1 LTIFSVSDP
10 DSSHDPRSSDP
21 GAARAFILAR
31 LGLSGPLWPAA
42 RAAEEAK
49 ALGMIQID
57 SIRVNGLRNH
67 EIAWAARTDAP
78 IDELYNLFY
87 RDRGM
92 LETHYPQFATRRDWL
107 PWFVKDFGRAIQR
120 TDKLRELR
128 PMMRRLKKRMREEG
142 PISPAD
148 LDSERVPGGFKTIK
162 LSTRALEYLFYLG
175 EVQIA
180 GRTKH
185 FHRQFDLTE
194 KVAPELSA
202 RHRPT
207 RREELDFFVRSA
219 AGVLKLATRQQL
231 AERTSHHIGTWRD
244 GGLPVGRMAVDR
256 AIKHGVLVEA
266 PFARAA
272 NGDPLYA
279 LAVELAAPIPIADD
293 IVRIIPPLDNLLFN
307 RRRVTELFGFT
318 YKFEAYTP
326 QDQRRFYFAMPIL
339 YRNDLAGLIDIKK
352 DGDVWRIVGLDL
364 MKKVPD
370 DSLRNAVHRLARIA
384 GATRVEAPGL
394 LPLRLRRAL
403 SGKIGS

>member
-1 LTIFSVSDP
+1 VSDP
-10 DSSHDPRSSDP
+10 QSSNDP

-31 LGLSGPLWPAA
+31 LGLSGPMWPAE
-42 RAAEEAK
+42 RAADEARK
-49 ALGMIQID
+49 LGMIQID

-78 IDELYNLFY
+78 IEALYQLFY

-107 PWFVKDFGRAIQR
+107 PWFVKDFGRTISNTER
-120 TDKLRELR
+120 LREVR

-148 LDSERVPGGFKTIK
+148 LDSERVPGGFNTIK
-162 LSTRALEYLFYLG
+162 LTTRALDYLFYLG

-180 GRTKH
+180 GRTRH

-194 KVAPELSA
+194 KVAPELLT

-207 RREELDFFVRSA
+207 RTQELDFFVRSA
-219 AGVLKLATRQQL
+219 ASVLKLATRQQL

-244 GGLPVGRMAVDR
+244 GGLPVGRKAVDR
-256 AIKHGVLVEA
+256 AIKDGVLAEA

-279 LAVELAAPIPIADD
+279 LAEDLAAPIPPADEA
-293 IVRIIPPLDNLLFN
+293 VRIIPPLDNLLFN
-307 RRRVTELFGFT
+307 RRRLTELFGFT

-339 YRNDLAGLIDIKK
+339 YRNEVAGLIDIKK
-352 DGDVWRIVGLDL
+352 DGEVWRVVGLDL
-364 MKKVPD
+364 HKKLPD
-370 DSLRNAVHRLARIA
+370 EGLRSAVHRLARIA
-384 GATRVEAPGL
+384 GATRIEAPGITSV
-394 LPLRLRRAL
+394 RLRRTLA
-403 SGKIGS
+403 GSIDS

>member
-1 LTIFSVSDP
+1 MSDP
-10 DSSHDPRSSDP
+10 NPSTDPS
-21 GAARAFILAR
+21 AARAFILAR
-31 LGLSGPLWPAA
+31 LGLSGPRWPAE

-49 ALGMIQID
+49 TLGMIQID

-78 IDELYNLFY
+78 IEQLYHLFY
-87 RDRGM
+87 RERGM

-107 PWFVKDFGRAIQR
+107 PWFVKDFGRTITN
-120 TDKLRELR
+120 TDRLREVR

-148 LDSERVPGGFKTIK
+148 LDSERVPGGFNTIK
-162 LSTRALEYLFYLG
+162 LTTRALDYLFYLG

-194 KVAPELSA
+194 KVAPELLA
-202 RHRPT
+202 KHKPT
-207 RREELDFFVRSA
+207 RTQHLDFFVRSA
-219 AGVLKLATRQQL
+219 ASVLKLATREQL

-244 GGLPVGRMAVDR
+244 GGLPVGRKVVDR
-256 AIKHGVLVEA
+256 AIKNGVLVEA

-279 LAVELAAPIPIADD
+279 LAEDLAAPIPIADE
-293 IVRIIPPLDNLLFN
+293 IVRIVPPLDNLLFN
-307 RRRVTELFGFT
+307 RRRLTELFGFA

-326 QDQRRFYFAMPIL
+326 QAQRRFYFAMPIL
-339 YRNDLAGLIDIKK
+339 YNHDVAGLIDAKK
-352 DGDVWRIVGLDL
+352 DGDAWRVVGLDL
-364 MKKVPD
+364 MKKVPED
-370 DSLRNAVHRLARIA
+370 RLREAVHRLARIA
-384 GATRVEAPGL
+384 GASRVEAPGL
-394 LPLRLRRAL
+394 TPVRLRRAIT
-403 SGKIGS
+403 GKIEP

>member
-1 LTIFSVSDP
+1 MSDP
-10 DSSHDPRSSDP
+10 QSSNDP

-31 LGLSGPLWPAA
+31 LGLSGPLWPME
-42 RAAEEAK
+42 RAGEEARK
-49 ALGMIQID
+49 LGMIQID

-78 IDELYNLFY
+78 IEALYQLFY

-107 PWFVKDFGRAIQR
+107 PWFVKDFGRTISN
-120 TDKLRELR
+120 TDRLRELR

-148 LDSERVPGGFKTIK
+148 LDSERVPGGFNTIK
-162 LSTRALEYLFYLG
+162 LTTRALDYLFYLG

-180 GRTKH
+180 GRTRH

-194 KVAPELSA
+194 KVAPELLA

-207 RREELDFFVRSA
+207 RTQELDFFVRSA
-219 AGVLKLATRQQL
+219 ASVLKLATRQQL

-244 GGLPVGRMAVDR
+244 GGLPVGRKAVDR
-256 AIKHGVLVEA
+256 AIKDGVLAEA

-272 NGDPLYA
+272 NGDALYA
-279 LAVELAAPIPIADD
+279 LAEDLAEPIPPADD
-293 IVRIIPPLDNLLFN
+293 VVRIIPPLDNLLFN
-307 RRRVTELFGFT
+307 RRRLTELFGFT

-339 YRNDLAGLIDIKK
+339 YRNEVAGLIDIKK
-352 DGDVWRIVGLDL
+352 DAEVWRVVGLDL
-364 MKKVPD
+364 HTKLPD
-370 DSLRNAVHRLARIA
+370 EGLRNAVHRLARIA
-384 GATRVEAPGL
+384 GAARIEAPGVT
-394 LPLRLRRAL
+394 PVRLRRAL
-403 SGKIGS
+403 AGKIDS